1 MHVTMWPI
9 RNSDMLR
16 FFYLQ
21 LQLAAEK
28 KKSPK
33 SPKSGGKRKQ
43 LTGEEKPKPKK
54 ATRSKPKKVLT
65 PEEIVAKQLKA
76 EKAAMLTP
84 EQVLAKQ
91 LKAQKAAARRIANPK
106 FKLTLGKREEL
117 VSDVYALVPFD
128 RMYRYLPSGPLPTT
142 TEAYLVHRR
151 KFPVMSVFILAT
163 MAVYLVSQ

>member
-1 MHVTMWPI
+1 MFLLSSTPACC
-9 RNSDMLR
+9 R
-16 FFYLQ
+16 
-21 LQLAAEK
+21 EK
-28 KKSPK
+28 EISQISQIWRQKKTAHGRRETK
-33 SPKSGGKRKQ
+33 TQ
-43 LTGEEKPKPKK
+43 E
-54 ATRSKPKKVLT
+54 RSKPKKVLT

-106 FKLTLGKREEL
+106 FRLTLGKREEL
-117 VSDVYALVPFD
+117 DSDVYALVPFD